1 MNNYFTCCCQ
11 HQTPGEEEKRQA
23 EYQEAPQLHPVHY
36 HSRSFI
42 LILQSHVE
50 SLVSSPGQGLLM
62 CQTVRTTETP
72 GRRPIAPVNFIHL
85 CAAPGL
91 IIKQILSNN
100 KTGLFNSCIHFHW
113 LQMVEKRMDNQ
124 SDHEV

>member
-23 EYQEAPQLHPVHY
+23 GYEEAPQLHPIHDL
-36 HSRSFI
+36 SSFI
-42 LILQSHVE
+42 VVAKCHLK

-72 GRRPIAPVNFIHL
+72 EPQNIFSIIIYL
-85 CAAPGL
+85 CGTDIL
-91 IIKQILSNN
+91 KNIKKL
-100 KTGLFNSCIHFHW
+100 
-113 LQMVEKRMDNQ
+113 
-124 SDHEV
+124 